1 MPKLLTNSCALSIH
15 SLTSGDG
22 FFRNNVF
29 KSPSCWVV
37 GKCGNGKTLRADK
50 MAKFWKI
57 SCDRELSW
65 VIMTLYWLW
74 RDSHLGNSLLV
85 AAAAAA
91 VPLADEVL
99 SLVLLLLLLLIV
111 LLLLAVVVVVVL
123 AAAAMAELLEVI
135 SSCKRCKE
143 RVKLTSFILV
153 ASSSF
158 MGTFE

>member
-1 MPKLLTNSCALSIH
+1 
-15 SLTSGDG
+15 
-22 FFRNNVF
+22 
-29 KSPSCWVV
+29 
-37 GKCGNGKTLRADK
+37 

-85 AAAAAA
+85 AAAA